1 MIKMGMAAAYD
12 FKRLLATVGLLG
24 VALAAAT
31 HGLDRVGGGAPA
43 PTGKKNPWAGG

>member
-1 MIKMGMAAAYD
+1 MIKMGMVAAYD

-31 HGLDRVGGGAPA
+31 RFGGGAPA
-43 PTGKKNPWAGG
+43 PTGKKNPCAGG